1 MAENAKKVSSEQVVR
16 AIRRQTRRK
25 FSADEKIRI
34 VLEGLQGETSIADL
48 CRRESIHPN
57 QYYTWSKEFLEA
69 GKRRLKGD
77 TARQAT
83 RGEVDELRAEN
94 GQLKQVTA
102 ELLLEN
108 RLLKKTLRGS
118 GGA

>member
-1 MAENAKKVSSEQVVR
+1 MAADEKRVSPEHVVR

-34 VLEGLQGETSIADL
+34 VLEGLRGEVSIADL

-69 GKRRLKGD
+69 GKQRLKGD
-77 TARQAT
+77 TERQAAVKST
-83 RGEVDELRAEN
+83 TCAR
-94 GQLKQVTA
+94 
-102 ELLLEN
+102 
-108 RLLKKTLRGS
+108 KTGS
-118 GGA
+118 LSWWPPSCCWRTGC